1 VADTAAG
8 LRALALLRRNR
19 RLGRLAVAVLV
30 SSAGDPLSL
39 TVSLVLLYAAT
50 RSPLSIAGAYAA
62 QMLAVLT
69 VGLPLAALADHADR
83 RRLVVR
89 LELARCGLV
98 ASLPLLTRA
107 SVLGLYPALYLL
119 GLIEALVTP
128 ARQAAVPRLVAG
140 GEVGQANAVLLGAMT
155 LGQALGFAAAGAALA
170 HLADPRWLYLVDAA
184 TFAAAALL
192 VATLGHLGGG
202 VRATRLRGGFARAW
216 AIRAARPLL
225 LVAGAVVFFVGMLNP
240 SLLPLAYALSPRHGP
255 SLYTALEVGLIAG
268 LFVGSAVA
276 GQVTARRRRPALA
289 GSILLFGT
297 AVLAV
302 ALSPTTAVAAVAIAL
317 SGVGNAVY
325 SVTNQTALLEASQQ
339 RVHGTVMAAR
349 FAAAQAGKAL
359 GLGTGAVV
367 TARLGARGGFA
378 VIGAGLLM
386 VAAAYTLSLLRSGA
400 LVADRDAAQ
409 QPADPPAT

>member
-8 LRALALLRRNR
+8 RLPALLRHNR

-50 RSPLSIAGAYAA
+50 GSPLSIAGAYAA

-89 LELARCGLV
+89 LELARCLLV
-98 ASLPLLTRA
+98 ASLPLVTRW

-140 GEVGQANAVLLGAMT
+140 GGQVGQANAALLGAMT

-202 VRATRLRGGFARAW
+202 VRGTRLRGGFARAW

-240 SLLPLAYALSPRHGP
+240 SLVPLAYALSPRHGP

-276 GQVTARRRRPALA
+276 GQVTVRRRRPALA

-367 TARLGARGGFA
+367 TARLGARSGFA
-378 VIGAGLLM
+378 VIGAGLLV